1 MTYGGGKEI
10 IISLMLFFTVN
21 AYNWSLRFFMILLGF
36 PLRNLRIAK
45 SFLFLLLYL
54 LECSSGF
61 WELSQCLISEI

>member
-1 MTYGGGKEI
+1 MEEAKKL
-10 IISLMLFFTVN
+10 SFPLCFFFTVN
-21 AYNWSLRFFMILLGF
+21 AYNCSLRFFMILLGF

-54 LECSSGF
+54 LECSAGF